1 MRRSRSLRSLSPR
14 APRPQALVRLA
25 LLVALLASVCLP
37 AAAVDYA
44 LEPTYDPGASEGA
57 RKVWE
62 IVLRPL
68 DFVRLAASAPL
79 WLVAWPVSLVTGGS
93 DFAGEVTVELPFER
107 TFQRPLGEL

>member
-1 MRRSRSLRSLSPR
+1 M
-14 APRPQALVRLA
+14 
-25 LLVALLASVCLP
+25 
-37 AAAVDYA
+37 
-44 LEPTYDPGASEGA
+44 
-57 RKVWE
+57 
-62 IVLRPL
+62 LRPL